1 MQKKK
6 SNQDGGFLPNYVS
19 SSKVFRHS
27 DSLCIPIRN
36 TIPVQDSVSVDCL
49 RVCIERA
56 WIPSMDKSMLDNIIK
71 LVPLASKHPL
81 SIENLLE
88 EVKKDFKNCLQRG
101 TLQMTLSFP
110 EESDQMNTDNR
121 GKSLD
126 LDSFCGN
133 IISESEKNEELIIND
148 WYPQILKVFADF
160 QKMRGERQTRF
171 HNCAS
176 SLLSI
181 QLRGLLMK
189 NISKYVSIFRD
200 RRKIPRIE
208 MELVLSENGI
218 SFQPSVNEVINM
230 LVSVIYE
237 MNKLLR
243 EVPTIDSWYSE
254 GASQFVQVGLN
265 DDFISEEVKSLK
277 NAINNWMK
285 EPETHHR
292 LLSDRFEFLI
302 NGTSKAKIHDFIR
315 KAPKFEEICQEY
327 KSYKLFV
334 DQTQEISSLEYF
346 TLVRLDCENLRKSL
360 GQAARKLSNLLL
372 KNVVDTYREEN
383 QVICKTF
390 EKIEKVALQSPQST
404 KEMIEFGE
412 FMLNVKNKKMIDL
425 TEEIEHSKKHL
436 LYLID
441 VHVFDPHDIELNT
454 LTLGWLVKIR
464 PVFEQNTEI
473 IEDCKAKFEDNLQKK
488 EVRQIQNKLK
498 KLDETIKWINLEEAL
513 FKFPQT
519 TYSEV
524 ENMNINID
532 PYCRLFTTVLKWQK
546 AEKKCTDGAF
556 LDLDASQIENSINE
570 FMEQVLL
577 FTYYNPVLIKFILSE
592 MSKLQKLF
600 KLKFKQQALD
610 GDSKYA
616 KMNLEDSNPM
626 NLPPPLRISALTII
640 QIKSFQKNIQLITC
654 LCNPGLR
661 KRHWIRMG
669 SIIGFDITPNSGSSL
684 RKMLCLNLE
693 QYMPELEKISNMAT
707 REHGLEL
714 TLANMKTEWESNN
727 LELMSND
734 RGHKILS
741 NFESIQE
748 LIDDHT
754 SKTETVKGSPYF
766 RPFKNEVESWEND
779 LKTVHDSLSSLEI
792 VQKNYVNLESFF
804 SKDEII
810 SQMPL
815 ESQLFKNVKS
825 NWIFVLEHIYS
836 TPQVMKALNKTE
848 VINALNDSTSLLEQ
862 IQEGLDLFTD
872 QKCVTFPS

>member
-1 MQKKK
+1 MSVPPNPKNIIGKRLPHLTQFPNDSNNVFPLDRYKDHPLLLGTKKKKKEGNSKMQKKK

-110 EESDQMNTDNR
+110 EESDQMNTDNSEGKNGEANYSKDLTESKSIFFKDFIR
-121 GKSLD
+121 NRQKILLNLHILHPCLRTTLDICKHFFNDLTLADFESFGGKSLD

-315 KAPKFEEICQEY
+315 KSPKFEEICQEY

-390 EKIEKVALQSPQST
+390 EKNRE
-404 KEMIEFGE
+404 
-412 FMLNVKNKKMIDL
+412 
-425 TEEIEHSKKHL
+425 
-436 LYLID
+436 
-441 VHVFDPHDIELNT
+441 
-454 LTLGWLVKIR
+454 
-464 PVFEQNTEI
+464 
-473 IEDCKAKFEDNLQKK
+473 
-488 EVRQIQNKLK
+488 
-498 KLDETIKWINLEEAL
+498 
-513 FKFPQT
+513 
-519 TYSEV
+519 
-524 ENMNINID
+524 
-532 PYCRLFTTVLKWQK
+532 
-546 AEKKCTDGAF
+546 
-556 LDLDASQIENSINE
+556 
-570 FMEQVLL
+570 
-577 FTYYNPVLIKFILSE
+577 
-592 MSKLQKLF
+592 
-600 KLKFKQQALD
+600 
-610 GDSKYA
+610 
-616 KMNLEDSNPM
+616 
-626 NLPPPLRISALTII
+626 
-640 QIKSFQKNIQLITC
+640 
-654 LCNPGLR
+654 
-661 KRHWIRMG
+661 
-669 SIIGFDITPNSGSSL
+669 SSSSVSSVY
-684 RKMLCLNLE
+684 K
-693 QYMPELEKISNMAT
+693 
-707 REHGLEL
+707 G
-714 TLANMKTEWESNN
+714 
-727 LELMSND
+727 ND
-734 RGHKILS
+734 
-741 NFESIQE
+741 
-748 LIDDHT
+748 
-754 SKTETVKGSPYF
+754 
-766 RPFKNEVESWEND
+766 
-779 LKTVHDSLSSLEI
+779 
-792 VQKNYVNLESFF
+792 
-804 SKDEII
+804 
-810 SQMPL
+810 
-815 ESQLFKNVKS
+815 
-825 NWIFVLEHIYS
+825 
-836 TPQVMKALNKTE
+836 
-848 VINALNDSTSLLEQ
+848 
-862 IQEGLDLFTD
+862 
-872 QKCVTFPS
+872 